1 MIIYLADDNNSQANV
16 RGICAQYPRERAIDF
31 YDVEEAIVEND
42 FSELDSQTPT
52 RISYVAH
59 GYAKDGIMLI
69 GSYDDSKNVYDVK
82 NFAAKVI
89 KQLRLAAKANPA
101 IKKSLTHIDLIACDL
116 GVVDKHGKSFA
127 FYFAK
132 ELLKLQEEGFNQ
144 IEVRAFT
151 NLLLENPFP
160 IYSMTVSCLQET
172 FTVGVYRSKQ
182 DYEVLEYGIK
192 KYNECVQKKGE
203 LEIKLN
209 AILSALAD
217 MKIEYEQLD
226 AKITETESRK
236 IELMEKSVLLES
248 ELKNLDEKI
257 NAIRQK
263 MQSMSESFDAI
274 RLELNN
280 ISQRKMKM
288 SAEYASAVQSISD
301 LIEERKRIAKRE
313 MQNLSS
319 QDSDVKDD
327 DLGGSLKVEFRKIEM
342 VKEYSAALASKKS
355 LEEEKISILER
366 EIELNKQAAQLQNEA
381 VFVKEKL
388 ASILEAQ
395 EKVSQEKELL
405 AEQYKAVKSDLDQD
419 TQTMQDIECKARV
432 LCEQRTNIRNII
444 KDMDEGIEEL
454 DIVYGDCAEVLFTN
468 VAEIRGELDKYAECN
483 FTQQAV
489 GKQKPVAS
497 LVAKFGVVQFVS
509 SSSGV
514 KATEA
519 VQNDNQNRSLF

>member
-1 MIIYLADDNNSQANV
+1 
-16 RGICAQYPRERAIDF
+16 
-31 YDVEEAIVEND
+31 
-42 FSELDSQTPT
+42 
-52 RISYVAH
+52 
-59 GYAKDGIMLI
+59 
-69 GSYDDSKNVYDVK
+69 
-82 NFAAKVI
+82 
-89 KQLRLAAKANPA
+89 
-101 IKKSLTHIDLIACDL
+101 
-116 GVVDKHGKSFA
+116 
-127 FYFAK
+127 
-132 ELLKLQEEGFNQ
+132 
-144 IEVRAFT
+144 
-151 NLLLENPFP
+151 
-160 IYSMTVSCLQET
+160 MTVSCLQET

-419 TQTMQDIECKARV
+419 TQTMQDI
-432 LCEQRTNIRNII
+432 
-444 KDMDEGIEEL
+444 
-454 DIVYGDCAEVLFTN
+454 
-468 VAEIRGELDKYAECN
+468 
-483 FTQQAV
+483 
-489 GKQKPVAS
+489 
-497 LVAKFGVVQFVS
+497 
-509 SSSGV
+509 
-514 KATEA
+514 
-519 VQNDNQNRSLF
+519 